1 MNIEILITIFTIIII
16 PFCKWYLDLK
26 LEEQTEELN
35 KIIGVNNDINNK
47 QIFALKQQLSKIID
61 QFNMFNKRYEN
72 DVRIVKRKLFKDDES
87 ISRKDFK

>member
-35 KIIGVNNDINNK
+35 KIIGVNNDINN
-47 QIFALKQQLSKIID
+47 ALKQQLSKIID